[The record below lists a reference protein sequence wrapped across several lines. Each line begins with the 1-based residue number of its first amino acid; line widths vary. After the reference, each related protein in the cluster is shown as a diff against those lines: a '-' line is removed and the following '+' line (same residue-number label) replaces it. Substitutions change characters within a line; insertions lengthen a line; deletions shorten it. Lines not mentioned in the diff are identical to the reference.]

1 MRGMGLPLPLRML
14 NTVGRLTPADRID
27 RFRLDKE
34 TVLGEATRV
43 TGLTDFGDPG
53 YEEGLDALLRSI
65 EEDIEP
71 HLVGQI
77 ALRQTIVDG
86 LTNRLLLA
94 RERHEHPEVFERPL
108 RPPIVVTGLHRSGTT
123 HLHRLL
129 AQDPS
134 NHAPPYWQLVAPIPR
149 ASGKDTRRWQAQR
162 SLAMRTALMPNL
174 SRMHTIDADAPEE
187 CLYLLAST
195 FESVFFWAMAPV
207 TGYLQWY
214 LQHDRTQKYREYRAW
229 LQILQQQAPTKR
241 LVLKAPEHMGA
252 VDALLRAI
260 PEAHVV
266 HIHRDPVTS
275 FASYLSMAKTTQAL
289 TVPEVSDAATSEA
302 ALDLFAHEIERHRA
316 ARDLHSSRMYDV
328 DYSAM
333 VADPV
338 STVRNLYDSMH
349 TVVSAPFESGLTRY
363 ARSHPIG
370 RHGEHSYSLA
380 GADVDVDT
388 VQRRLAS

>member
-1 MRGMGLPLPLRML
+1 MGRF
-14 NTVGRLTPADRID
+14 TPADRID
-27 RFRLDKE
+27 RFRLDKD
-34 TVLGEATRV
+34 TVLGEATRA
-43 TGLTDFGDPG
+43 TGLTDFGDLG
-53 YEEGLDALLRSI
+53 FEEGLDALLDSI
-65 EEDIEP
+65 EQDIDP

-94 RERHEHPEVFERPL
+94 REHRDHPEVFEAPL

-129 AQDPS
+129 AQDPG

-149 ASGKDTRRWQAQR
+149 GTGKDTRRWQAQR
-162 SLAMRTALMPNL
+162 SLAVRTALMPNL

-195 FESVFFWAMAPV
+195 FDSVFFWAMAPV

-229 LQILQQQAPTKR
+229 LQILQRQTPTKR

-275 FASYLSMAKTTQAL
+275 FASYLSMAKTTQSL
-289 TVPEVSDAATSEA
+289 TVTEVPERATADA
-302 ALDLFAHEIERHRA
+302 ALDLFAQEIERHRV
-316 ARDLHSSRMYDV
+316 ARELHSSRIHDV
-328 DYSAM
+328 DYSDM
-333 VADPV
+333 VADPLATI
-338 STVRNLYDSMH
+338 SDLYDSLH
-349 TVVSAPFESGLTRY
+349 TVVSAPFEARLAAY

-380 GADVDVDT
+380 RGDLDRDT